1 MANKVKTISTVY
13 VDLNK
18 TIFSLG
24 FFACAIITAILCL
37 TTQGYSDHETN
48 INYSVYE
55 AILYL
60 DWQTLSEN
68 GIANITIISSGLS
81 GYCTM
86 FMPIIAALPFVTAFC
101 NERNTGSIRLNI
113 ARTGKLRYYIG
124 KFVSAIIS
132 AGLAVTLGCAVFAV
146 IVYPIFPTI
155 EDCKELSHS
164 FFIEDNFSMA
174 TELWHFFSGAFIY
187 GAVSV
192 LPAFF
197 MSSFVKNHYIITCVP
212 FMLAYIQKVAL
223 NKISQAHMTDAPTEG
238 LSIFEKCSAFYPE
251 NITQW
256 YSKNTYVPLMLKYNG
271 ICTAA
276 ALIGFIVIMN
286 LRRDK
291 GE

>member
-1 MANKVKTISTVY
+1 MANKFKTISTVY

-68 GIANITIISSGLS
+68 GIANINIISHGLS

-113 ARTGKLRYYIG
+113 VRTGKLRYYIG
-124 KFVSAIIS
+124 KFVSSLVS
-132 AGLAVTLGCAVFAV
+132 AGLAVMLGCAVFAA
-146 IVYPIFPTI
+146 IIYPIFPTT
-155 EDCKELSHS
+155 EDCRELSKAL
-164 FFIEDNFSMA
+164 FSEEGI
-174 TELWHFFSGAFIY
+174 TLGTQLWHFFSGAFIY

-197 MSSFVKNHYIITCVP
+197 LSSFIKNHYIITCVP
-212 FMLAYIQKVAL
+212 FVLTYILNVAL
-223 NKISQAHMTDAPTEG
+223 NKLSVYDPTMPAEQ
-238 LSIFEKCSAFYPE
+238 LE
-251 NITQW
+251 NRNRIIGALFPHNLLYW
-256 YSKNTYVPLMLKYNG
+256 YSDADFVPLMLKING
-271 ICTAA
+271 ACIIA
-276 ALIGFIVIMN
+276 ALIGFVVIMN
-286 LRRDK
+286 LRTDK

>member
-1 MANKVKTISTVY
+1 MK
-13 VDLNK
+13 K
-18 TIFSLG
+18 TIFSIG
-24 FFACAIITAILCL
+24 FAATVVVTALLCFTAGAFRDRDL
-37 TTQGYSDHETN
+37 SKS
-48 INYSVYE
+48 YSVFE
-55 AILYL
+55 AILYV
-60 DWQTLSEN
+60 DYETLAKN
-68 GIANITIISSGLS
+68 GIANIRIVTSGLQS
-81 GYCTM
+81 YCTM

-113 ARTGKLRYYIG
+113 VRTGKLRYYIG
-124 KFVSAIIS
+124 KFVSAVIS
-132 AGLAVTLGCAVFAV
+132 AGLAVTLGCAVFAA
-146 IVYPIFPTI
+146 IVYPIFPTVN
-155 EDCKELSHS
+155 DCKELSRS

-174 TELWHFFSGAFIY
+174 TELWHFFSGTFIY

-223 NKISQAHMTDAPTEG
+223 NKISQAHMTDTPTEG

>member
-1 MANKVKTISTVY
+1 MKLFFTIYT
-13 VDLNK
+13 DLKK

-24 FFACAIITAILCL
+24 FIACAVVTTMLCM
-37 TTQGYSDHETN
+37 TSNGYYDRNAN
-48 INYSVYE
+48 INYSVFE
-55 AILYL
+55 AILYI
-60 DWQTLSEN
+60 DYQTLAEN
-68 GIANITIISSGLS
+68 GISNIGLIQSGLS
-81 GYCTM
+81 GYCNM

-101 NERNTGSIRLNI
+101 NERNTGNIRLNI
-113 ARTGKLRYYIG
+113 VRTGKLRYYIA
-124 KFVSAIIS
+124 KFVSAVIS
-132 AGLAVTLGCAVFAV
+132 AGLAVTLGCAVFAA
-146 IVYPIFPTI
+146 IVYPIFPTV
-155 EDCKELSHS
+155 EDCKELSRS
-164 FFIEDNFSMA
+164 FFRTENFSVA

-223 NKISQAHMTDAPTEG
+223 NKISQAHIMDTPTEG

-251 NITQW
+251 NITRW
-256 YSKNTYVPLMLKYNG
+256 YSGNAYVPLMLKYNVF
-271 ICTAA
+271 CAVAA
-276 ALIGFIVIMN
+276 IVGFIAIMN

>member
-1 MANKVKTISTVY
+1 MKLLYSIHT
-13 VDLNK
+13 DLK
-18 TIFSLG
+18 KSIFSLG
-24 FFACAIITAILCL
+24 FIACAAVTAILCM
-37 TTQGYSDHETN
+37 TSNGYHDRSAN
-48 INYSVYE
+48 INYSVFE
-55 AILYL
+55 AILYI
-60 DWQTLSEN
+60 DWQTLAEN
-68 GIANITIISSGLS
+68 GVTGINIIKFGLS

-113 ARTGKLRYYIG
+113 VRTGKLRYYIG
-124 KFVSAIIS
+124 KFISAVIS
-132 AGLAVTLGCAVFAV
+132 AGLAVTLGCAVFAA
-146 IVYPIFPTI
+146 IVYPIFPTVD
-155 EDCKELSHS
+155 DCKEMSTS
-164 FFIEDNFSMA
+164 FFIEENFSIA

-223 NKISQAHMTDAPTEG
+223 NKISQAHMTDAPAEG

-256 YSKNTYVPLMLKYNG
+256 YSESSYVPLMLKYNG
-271 ICTAA
+271 ICIAA